1 MNNIQDFRTY
11 QIEIHKPLNEGY
23 EYDNRILSEY
33 EKPVADGELLNE
45 GWLFNLKKRTF
56 NKAVG
61 GAIQQWEET
70 DKLVHEKM
78 KEIKD
83 LCEKIEKEREKLGKD
98 AVKNEVLEKV
108 KKTLVE
114 IDNVTFDAM
123 KILNKVDTTTK
134 AFMLK
139 ILNINTSNLDMFF
152 SPIEN
157 TRLLFLSWELYTTY
171 IKRQLMKF
179 LISFKLAFTQFETR
193 IYTAIFQLQDKQLEA
208 YKEASEE
215 IMGQFQ
221 HVLRDEKS
229 GIRRKDQ
236 EKLIKTLNTVQKLI
250 NDKEKGHQYANQD
263 FIDDNLYQ
271 GITNE
276 IKQDEIQNLDEEIQ
290 SIKDQMETVATGVA
304 DGAWAGHMQ
313 SYKACLIAAVRQQ
326 SAKVIDKMTSNFLE
340 LCEFLKLPNLNSI
353 IEEIRKGQEEAEKK
367 AQKEVEE
374 AEKKAQKES
383 EDINVDDGKKLLEE
397 ISDKDNAEEIINAY
411 FNKSEED
418 RDKIDIYLKLLNRKD
433 SRTSELTTKGFELAK
448 TILNPDIR
456 WDSASDNNVADKF
469 KTLWT
474 KIAEADS
481 KYVYVTSVKEEY
493 NVLGFDDYVQLNENA
508 NSNDEEEQEEDE
520 NKPYLYVQE
529 EDDDVKKYYLI
540 CPKSPTGYVKDK
552 DVKERIEK
560 LKTEENITMIVP
572 HQVLNIGGKD
582 NVICYEFL
590 HEPSVSEADV
600 EDAISRTMGVPVRSK
615 IGKYTKSKK
624 GKVDNFTIYRLRELT
639 NISQMKLSNGRGESE
654 DEKNILGYLYYAFH
668 VFGLKGYKPEEFLKN
683 LAKKELRVGTDFYSK
698 LGVFCELS
706 AKKVND
712 FVSSATKQDKQ

>member
-11 QIEIHKPLNEGY
+11 QIEIHNPVNDGY

-33 EKPVADGELLNE
+33 EKPDVDGELINE
-45 GWLFNLKKRTF
+45 GLFFNLKKRTF

-70 DKLVHEKM
+70 DKMIHDKM
-78 KEIKD
+78 KEINN
-83 LCEKIEKEREKLGKD
+83 LCKKIEKERAKQGNGK
-98 AVKNEVLEKV
+98 VKNEVLEKV

-208 YKEASEE
+208 YKEASEA

-221 HVLRDEKS
+221 FVLRDEKS
-229 GIRRKDQ
+229 GIKRKDQ
-236 EKLIKTLNTVQKLI
+236 ERLIKTLNTVQKLI

-304 DGAWAGHMQ
+304 EGAWAGHMQ

-340 LCEFLKLPNLNSI
+340 LCEFLKLPNLNTI

-397 ISDKDNAEEIINAY
+397 ISDENNAEEIINAY
-411 FNKSEED
+411 FNKSEEE

-433 SRTSELTTKGFELAK
+433 SRTSELSTKGFKLAK
-448 TILNPDIR
+448 TILNPGIR
-456 WDSASDNNVADKF
+456 WDSTSDSNVADKF

-474 KIAEADS
+474 KIADADA
-481 KYVYVTSVKEEY
+481 KYVYVSSIKEEY
-493 NVLGFDDYVQLNENA
+493 NVLCFDDYVRLNESA
-508 NSNDEEEQEEDE
+508 NSNDEEESEYDE

-529 EDDDVKKYYLI
+529 YGYDVKKYYLI
-540 CPKSPTGYVKDK
+540 CPKSPTSYVKDK
-552 DVKERIEK
+552 NIKEKIKK
-560 LKTEENITMIVP
+560 LKTEEKITMIVP
-572 HQVLNIGGKD
+572 YQVLNLGGKN

-590 HEPSVSEADV
+590 HEPSMSGVDV
-600 EDAISRTMGVPVRSK
+600 EDAISRTMGVSVSRK
-615 IGKYTKSKK
+615 IRKYTKSKK
-624 GKVDNFTIYRLRELT
+624 EKEDNVTIYRLRELT
-639 NISQMKLSNGRGESE
+639 NISQMKLSNGRGETE

-668 VFGLKGYKPEEFLKN
+668 EFGLKGYKPEDFLKN

-712 FVSSATKQDKQ
+712 FVSNATKQDK